1 MKTKLTILSAL
12 AMVALAACQREATV
26 ADNPTYDPVENTVN
40 TQFILNI
47 STGTG
52 SPETKQTAVDVQAG
66 GTNFRGITA
75 AHVLTY
81 KLDYR
86 GEGDAHY
93 LYKPADASS
102 KAIRDFDLGDL
113 VDKDDIV
120 TGQENRRILELAL
133 PLGTNN
139 ILVYGRAPKTS
150 TADAQGSVTY
160 VPVPVLNST
169 LENVSFRLNSR
180 ITDSLAFKQ
189 FGDLMGRILTGIMN
203 SGLVVETADLGYKVS
218 GGTPKDNRY
227 SFWWPVDDTSKGF
240 SKDDAD
246 NAHPGYTKKVGS
258 IRWKDLG
265 YQYDTDPTKLKPL
278 EMVLGEAYSEV
289 MHLKGTSPKT
299 ELRAGAAAS
308 VVRLVS
314 DMFNVIMRVQN
325 ATPTTPE
332 EYIAKLLANEIYRR
346 AAFFFHFDET
356 TSRIVFRPRSE
367 IMAGVASV
375 IPDRDAD
382 YYNRVTEDFFY
393 YSKLNSSDTREEYPG
408 FPLNLNLPMG
418 AAIMS
423 FITVGP
429 PNDPSHQYDVVVY
442 STEIPTYGMGTS
454 LPFSVMNYRY
464 PAELIYYTNSSL
476 RTSDTPADKNSFPN
490 VSTAWYKDS
499 YWGAAWNKSEV
510 VSTTRAVAVSK
521 SLNYGTALLR
531 SSFGYGDSVIE
542 DNNGGVHTGEANNTI
557 DVSIGSKFK
566 VTGIL
571 IGGMSEEVGWDFLPK
586 DGKFNKMIYDRLG
599 QNSFNIPA
607 FTTDPDAQY
616 SNPVYTCV
624 WDNYNSALGA
634 NEQSP
639 VYIGLE
645 LVNNTGQDIWGELN
659 LIRNGGTFY
668 LVGELD
674 PHSKKVG
681 VPASMKDANGN
692 INLSRADMYYP
703 PFDENGKTINAPR
716 VFMQDYVTDVKFK
729 FTKDALKHA
738 YVTMP
743 DLRAGQVSLGLS
755 VDLAWTPGLT
765 FEVEMGNVGNN

>member
-1 MKTKLTILSAL
+1 MKTKLTVLSAL
-12 AMVALAACQREATV
+12 ALVALAACQREATV

-75 AHVLTY
+75 AHILTY
-81 KLDYR
+81 KLNYS
-86 GEGDAHY
+86 GEGGAHY
-93 LYKPADASS
+93 LYMPADASS
-102 KAIRDFDLGDL
+102 QAIRDFDLGDL

-150 TADAQGSVTY
+150 TDDAQGSVTY

-180 ITDSLAFKQ
+180 IKDSLAFKQ

-218 GGTPKDNRY
+218 GGTPRDNTY

-240 SKDDAD
+240 SKNDAAD
-246 NAHPGYTKKVGS
+246 AHEGYTKYTGS

-265 YQYDTDPTKLKPL
+265 YKYDTDPTSLKPL

-289 MHLKGTSPKT
+289 MHLKGASPKT

-314 DMFNVIMRVQN
+314 DMFNVIMRVKN
-325 ATPTTPE
+325 TAPTTPE
-332 EYIAKLLANEIYRR
+332 EYIVQLLADEIYHR
-346 AAFFFHFDET
+346 AGLFFQYDAT
-356 TSRIVFRPRSE
+356 TSRIFFKTRNE
-367 IMAGVASV
+367 IMDGVVSA
-375 IPDRDAD
+375 IPDRSAD
-382 YYNRVTEDFFY
+382 DYNKVTEDFFC

-423 FITVGP
+423 FMTVGN

-442 STEIPTYGMGTS
+442 STTIPTYGMGTS

-464 PAELIYYTNSSL
+464 PAELVYYTNSSL
-476 RTSDTPADKNSFPN
+476 RTSDSPADKNSFPAL
-490 VSTAWYKDS
+490 STNWS
-499 YWGAAWNKSEV
+499 NNTYWGAAWNKSEV
-510 VSTTRAVAVSK
+510 TSTTRAVAVSK
-521 SLNYGTALLR
+521 TLNYGTALLR
-531 SSFGYGDSVIE
+531 SSFAYDDSVIE
-542 DNNGGVHTGEANNTI
+542 DNNGGVHTGEENNKI
-557 DVSIGSKFK
+557 DVSTGSKFR

-571 IGGMSEEVGWDFLPK
+571 IGGVSEEVGWDFLPK

-599 QNSFNIPA
+599 ENSFYIPVYS
-607 FTTDPDAQY
+607 DNPDAKY

-624 WDNYNSALGA
+624 WDNYNSTLGA
-634 NEQSP
+634 DEQSP

-668 LVGELD
+668 LVGELN
-674 PHSKKVG
+674 PKTAA
-681 VPASMKDANGN
+681 VPANMKDANGK
-692 INLSRADMYYP
+692 INLSRADMFYP

-729 FTKDALKHA
+729 FTEDALKHA

-765 FEVEMGNVGNN
+765 FEVEMGNVSGN